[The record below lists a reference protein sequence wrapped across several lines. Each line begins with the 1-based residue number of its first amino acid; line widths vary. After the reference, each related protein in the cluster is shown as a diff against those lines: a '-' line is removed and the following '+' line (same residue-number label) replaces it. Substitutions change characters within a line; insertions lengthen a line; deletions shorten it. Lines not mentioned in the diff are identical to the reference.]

1 MADVGGLPPFDP
13 SVLLPLEPPL
23 AEGESHVITFD
34 TVIGP
39 AVNIASRLETLTKET
54 GRNVLFSEEF
64 VRTAGYQGK
73 LENLGPWLLR
83 GLETPV
89 EVYALPHNTALTASA
104 D

>member
-1 MADVGGLPPFDP
+1 M
-13 SVLLPLEPPL
+13 
-23 AEGESHVITFD
+23 
-34 TVIGP
+34 
-39 AVNIASRLETLTKET
+39 
-54 GRNVLFSEEF
+54 LFSEEF

>member
-1 MADVGGLPPFDP
+1 MSGFVFWHNARAN
-13 SVLLPLEPPL
+13 PPL
-23 AEGESHVITFD
+23 DFP
-34 TVIGP
+34 VIGP

-64 VRTAGYQGK
+64 VRMAGNRDA

-89 EVYALPHNTALTASA
+89 EVYALPPETDTIAL
-104 D
+104 